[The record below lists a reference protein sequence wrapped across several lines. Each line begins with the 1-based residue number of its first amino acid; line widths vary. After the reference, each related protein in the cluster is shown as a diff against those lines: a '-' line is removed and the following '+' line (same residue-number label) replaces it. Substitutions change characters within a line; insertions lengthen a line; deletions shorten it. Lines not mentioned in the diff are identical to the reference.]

1 MRSKCWVDIQKPPRE
16 RRCIY
21 KAIWLYISS
30 FRCFWISNKLSQ
42 LFIKF
47 LVYHI
52 LVWVYKCITIYRW
65 KKKCDQIYHILF
77 ADYYNDALF
86 SVWFQNRFPFYRS
99 ICLND
104 SRPTWNDASK
114 KKTFRITISIIF
126 EEFLRW
132 QYGNRSTF
140 SFIVEHLY

>member
-86 SVWFQNRFPFYRS
+86 FVWFSKS
-99 ICLND
+99 ISILQIDLLEWLKANLKWCI
-104 SRPTWNDASK
+104 K
-114 KKTFRITISIIF
+114 KKNVSHNYQYNIWRVFTLTI
-126 EEFLRW
+126 W
-132 QYGNRSTF
+132 
-140 SFIVEHLY
+140 